1 MTVELSNST
10 LTILLIAVIIIIVVI
25 SIELPHASRTRRQL
39 RPRVLGVANAVDF
52 LPVAVEVP
60 VARAGGVDHGLADRA
75 ALRGDVV
82 VVEFLREGKAG
93 EAGEAGEEEEGG
105 FVVHFL
111 VGWLVGGTGGLSCI
125 GVKVSM
131 SGV

>member
-1 MTVELSNST
+1 M
-10 LTILLIAVIIIIVVI
+10 VII
-25 SIELPHASRTRRQL
+25 SIELPHASRARRQL

-52 LPVAVEVP
+52 LPVTVEVA

-93 EAGEAGEEEEGG
+93 EAGEEEEGG

-111 VGWLVGGTGGLSCI
+111 VGWLVGGVG
-125 GVKVSM
+125 
-131 SGV
+131 